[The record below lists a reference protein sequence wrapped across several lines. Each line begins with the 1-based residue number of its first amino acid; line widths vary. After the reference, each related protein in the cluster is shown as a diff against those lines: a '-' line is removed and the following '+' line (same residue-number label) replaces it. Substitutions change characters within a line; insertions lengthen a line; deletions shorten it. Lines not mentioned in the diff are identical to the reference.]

1 MAIRTTPAE
10 VQQATPISCEGV
22 NLHPYIRKASL
33 LVNQIETADTE
44 NLLDADTLKELETLL
59 AAHFYQH
66 LMDQQEKSKNTG
78 RAGATFHG
86 ETGKYFEATFPGQSA
101 LELDATGYLSKKQG
115 ELVSGMNK
123 KARLLWLGTPT
134 DSTRPDQQQ
143 DVG

>member
-10 VQQATPISCEGV
+10 VQQATPISCENV
-22 NLHPYIRKASL
+22 NLHPYIRKANL
-33 LVNQIETADTE
+33 LVNQIDTADTG

-66 LMDQQEKSKNTG
+66 LIDQQEKSKNTG

-101 LELDATGYLSKKQG
+101 LELDATGYLARRQG
-115 ELVSGMNK
+115 ELVSGMVK
-123 KARLLWLGTPT
+123 KASLSWLGTAA
-134 DSTRPDQQQ
+134 DSLRPDEQQ